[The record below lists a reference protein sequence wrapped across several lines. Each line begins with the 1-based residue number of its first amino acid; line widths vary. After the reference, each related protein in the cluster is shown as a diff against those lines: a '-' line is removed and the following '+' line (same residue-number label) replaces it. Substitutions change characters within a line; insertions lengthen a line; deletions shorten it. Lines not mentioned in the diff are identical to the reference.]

1 MSQNLRSGPGARVFL
16 LIAALLHSHSFAVLA
31 APPVSGKLTTT
42 ADLPV
47 LVNGNSARGGA
58 TIMPGSLLE
67 TPVNASALVQLG
79 AAGDVELPP
88 DSRAVLNFTANSVK
102 VTLRHGCAVLNVNQG
117 ATGSIVNEKGEFLH
131 TNSNAFEGVTGQPD
145 FRRIPGALAKS
156 DGGKFRRLPVCDL
169 TGDPAPVAPASGG
182 LGGTFLA
189 ALLALVGGPAVVG
202 GLIVGGGNPSPS

>member
-1 MSQNLRSGPGARVFL
+1 MPQNLRRGLKPRVLL
-16 LIAALLHSHSFAVLA
+16 LIAAFLHSHSFAVLA

-47 LVNGNSARGGA
+47 MVNGNSARGGA

-102 VTLRHGCAVLNVNQG
+102 VILRHGCAVLNVNQG
-117 ATGSIVNEKGEFLH
+117 ATGSIINEKGEFLH

-169 TGDPAPVAPASGG
+169 TGAPAPAPAPSGLSG
-182 LGGTFLA
+182 ALFA
-189 ALLALVGGPAVVG
+189 ALLALAGGPAIIG
-202 GLIVGGGNPSPS
+202 GIVVGGGNPSPS